1 MHGVAAD
8 AGAPGAAAAL
18 VGVGQPVK
26 ATAAPKAEKAASKE
40 LFLLFI

>member
-26 ATAAPKAEKAASKE
+26 ATARRRLKKPASKE